1 MWRDTKPMKTCDI
14 LSAFTQCK
22 GAGRAGQRGEGG
34 GAGVG
39 GGGGDVRGGCPVQ
52 QSPTWPLLRLL
63 PTLQLL
69 LFTALQPRSRTQ

>member
-1 MWRDTKPMKTCDI
+1 MKTCDI

-39 GGGGDVRGGCPVQ
+39 GGGGDVGAGGPVQ
-52 QSPTWPLLRLL
+52 YSSPSSLTLHQAA
-63 PTLQLL
+63 LQLFIL
-69 LFTALQPRSRTQ
+69 TL